1 MTTTVN
7 GLAMKS
13 QHPLALPMYLI
24 TMVTGLATRQPSDST
39 MLFSAIILSI
49 VMPMQIALNHPRFE
63 LFIVQATIDAAVIA
77 GIPASKAAKKYA
89 LQSQKPDFLMVEAHL
104 ASEPVSWR
112 RLYFRKLFS

>member
-7 GLAMKS
+7 VLAMKS
-13 QHPLALPMYLI
+13 RHPLALPTYLI
-24 TMVTGLATRQPSDST
+24 TVATGLATRQPSDK

-89 LQSQKPDFLMVEAHL
+89 LQSQKPDFLMAEAHL